1 MYVYMTA
8 GVLVYMTAGVLVYSL
23 EPQVTDGL
31 LDRRYGADIACC
43 LRRRLRMLKSFKG
56 SFVLVKVT

>member
-1 MYVYMTA
+1 MY
-8 GVLVYMTAGVLVYSL
+8 VYMTAGVLVYSL

-31 LDRRYGADIACC
+31 LDRRYGAGIACC
-43 LRRRLRMLKSFKG
+43 LRRRLRMIKSFKG